1 MDTQWRLRE
10 SPHVAT
16 TLVPPLSIPCL
27 RHHTQR
33 GTVASYRLAAVFG
46 TWPILHP
53 ASLCTT
59 PGGGVGGWGAR
70 EPRPRHQL
78 FLMGHLTL
86 LALG

>member
-16 TLVPPLSIPCL
+16 TLVPPLSIPCP
-27 RHHTQR
+27 RHHAQR

-53 ASLCTT
+53 AFLCIT
-59 PGGGVGGWGAR
+59 PGGGHEAQT
-70 EPRPRHQL
+70 PSPT
-78 FLMGHLTL
+78 FLNGTL
-86 LALG
+86 ITFGTWLGPSPQ

>member
-16 TLVPPLSIPCL
+16 TLVPPLSILCP
-27 RHHTQR
+27 RHHAQR

-59 PGGGVGGWGAR
+59 PGRGG
-70 EPRPRHQL
+70 
-78 FLMGHLTL
+78 
-86 LALG
+86 ALGPDPVTNFS